1 MRMPIDIA
9 FSAKDWAHIEHAW
22 EAWWAH
28 QLARPLIM
36 IEGGPPDKPHFA
48 PLRSA
53 ATYPLDTPVDA
64 VLDDFQTDLEQWRW
78 YGDAW
83 PRWYPNFGPGVAA
96 AFLGAQVEVQDETV
110 WFAPQTSAKIQDLT
124 LQFDPNNVWWQR
136 VQALTRRAVE
146 RWGDRLNVGITDL
159 GGNLDILA
167 SLVGSE
173 ALLYAFLD
181 APEIVE
187 RLTQEIT
194 ALWLRY
200 YDALN
205 TLTHPAGHG
214 SSTWAAV
221 WAPER
226 CYMLQSDLAY
236 MISPAMFERFVL
248 PDLATCCEQ
257 LAYPFYHLDG
267 KGQLRHLDMLLSLK
281 NLRGIQWIPGE
292 GTPPPEHW
300 LPELKRIRDAG
311 KLCQLYVS
319 AEGAHTIVKELG
331 GEGFAFFIVERM
343 NEKQAQ
349 QLIKHLLDENN
360 HHRAF

>member
-1 MRMPIDIA
+1 MAIPINIA
-9 FSAKDWAHIEHAW
+9 FSAEDWAHIEQTW
-22 EAWWAH
+22 RAWWAH
-28 QLARPLIM
+28 ELERPLIM

-53 ATYPLDTPVDA
+53 ATFALDTPVDT
-64 VLDDFQTDLEQWRW
+64 VLDDFQADLEQWRW

-83 PRWYPNFGPGVAA
+83 PRWYPNFGPGVVA
-96 AFLGAQVEVQDETV
+96 AFLGAQVEVQNETV
-110 WFAPQTSAKIQDLT
+110 WFAPKASTGIQDLT
-124 LQFDPNNVWWQR
+124 LQFDPDNVWWQR
-136 VQALTRRAVE
+136 VQALTRRAVA

-181 APEIVE
+181 APETAE

-200 YDALN
+200 YDALDA
-205 TLTHPAGHG
+205 LVQPSRLG

-236 MISPAMFERFVL
+236 MISPEMFERFVL
-248 PDLATCCEQ
+248 PDLATCCEH
-257 LAYPFYHLDG
+257 LDYPFYHLDG
-267 KGQLRHLDMLLSLK
+267 KGQLRHLDMLLSLE

-319 AEGAHTIVKELG
+319 AEGAHTIVSELG
-331 GEGFAFFIVERM
+331 YRGFAFFIIERM
-343 NEKQAQ
+343 NEQEPRQA
-349 QLIKHLLDENN
+349 IEYILDKPND
-360 HHRAF
+360 HRTF